1 MSKRKQVVAL
11 LGGGSMSI
19 AIARRVGTAKTV
31 LVGDINEDNL
41 KRNKIEL
48 ESAGFNVETQIVDA
62 SNHQSIIDFAKKANE
77 LGDVMNYIHTAGLS
91 PNQASARDILDV
103 DLIGTSYGIE
113 EFGKII
119 SEGGSGIVISSMA
132 GHMLPPLPDEQNK
145 RLALTPANELKD
157 LEMLNSSSVPDSGS
171 AYGISKRANTL
182 RVQAE
187 SVDWGLRGARINSIS
202 PGIII
207 TPLALDEL
215 NSSSKEGYETF
226 IKSSPAG
233 RVGTPDE
240 VANLAAFLLSES
252 ASFITGSDFL
262 IDGGVIAS
270 LATKTE

>member
-11 LGGGSMSI
+11 LGGGSIGI
-19 AIARRVGTAKTV
+19 AIARRVGTAKTI
-31 LVGDINEDNL
+31 LIGDISGDNL

-48 ESAGFNVETQIVDA
+48 ESAGFTVETQIVDA

-171 AYGISKRANTL
+171 AYGISK
-182 RVQAE
+182 
-187 SVDWGLRGARINSIS
+187 
-202 PGIII
+202 
-207 TPLALDEL
+207 
-215 NSSSKEGYETF
+215 
-226 IKSSPAG
+226 
-233 RVGTPDE
+233 
-240 VANLAAFLLSES
+240 
-252 ASFITGSDFL
+252 
-262 IDGGVIAS
+262 
-270 LATKTE
+270 